1 MHKYLAAIHEKA
13 KINPQRIVFPEGK
26 EERILQAVEKILGEN
41 LAKPI
46 LLGKEDEIKA
56 HAEKLGLK
64 IDWEK
69 VAFDDPENSKLLPEF
84 TKEYF
89 ELRKE
94 KGITEQEAG
103 ETVKNIDFFGTLMVH
118 LNYADGM
125 VTGTSYS
132 TADSIRPALQ
142 ILRTKEEFHKVSGV
156 FFMVMEERLLLF
168 ADCAITV
175 DPTPEELAH
184 IAIDTAETA
193 KQFGIRPKIAL
204 LSFSTFSSADHP
216 FVDEVKET
224 LNIVREKRPDL
235 TIDGEMQV
243 DAALVPDIAK
253 RKCPKS
259 QIQGDAN
266 VLIFPT
272 LEAANIAYKLVERL
286 AKAQAIGPL
295 LQGLTKPINKV
306 SRGCSV
312 DDIVNVTAFTACDCQ
327 QPSK

>member
-1 MHKYLAAIHEKA
+1 MHKYLSAIHEKA
-13 KINPQRIVFPEGK
+13 KRKSQRIVFPEGN
-26 EERILQAVEKILGEN
+26 EERILQAVEKILKEK

-46 LLGKEDEIKA
+46 LLGKEKEIKE
-56 HAEKLGLK
+56 HAEKLGLQ

-69 VAFDDPENSKLLPEF
+69 VTFDDPETSTLLPEF

-94 KGITEQEAG
+94 KGMTEKEAA

-118 LNYADGM
+118 LDYADGM
-125 VTGTSYS
+125 VTGTSYA

-175 DPTPEELAH
+175 DPTPEELAF

-193 KQFGIRPKIAL
+193 KQFGIVPKIAL
-204 LSFSTFSSADHP
+204 LSFSTFSSANHA

-224 LNIVREKRPDL
+224 VKIVREKRPDL

-312 DDIVNVTAFTACDCQ
+312 DDIVNVTAFTSCDAQ
-327 QPSK
+327 IL